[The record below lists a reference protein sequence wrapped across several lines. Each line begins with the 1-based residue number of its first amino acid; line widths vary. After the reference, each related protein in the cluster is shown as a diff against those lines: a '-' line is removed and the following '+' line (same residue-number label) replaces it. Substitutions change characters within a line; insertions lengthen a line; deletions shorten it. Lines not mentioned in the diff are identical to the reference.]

1 MHVISLI
8 LYLAATYFV
17 VKWLYNWLTNVPVVE
32 TPVEPE
38 IPAVEPTPVKV
49 AKKKATKKP
58 TATTHTVTSSYYAPA
73 TIIPNPAVAKT
84 KKATKIC
91 TS

>member
-38 IPAVEPTPVKV
+38 IPAVEPSPVKV
-49 AKKKATKKP
+49 AKKK
-58 TATTHTVTSSYYAPA
+58 
-73 TIIPNPAVAKT
+73 VAKKS
-84 KKATKIC
+84 KK
-91 TS
+91 